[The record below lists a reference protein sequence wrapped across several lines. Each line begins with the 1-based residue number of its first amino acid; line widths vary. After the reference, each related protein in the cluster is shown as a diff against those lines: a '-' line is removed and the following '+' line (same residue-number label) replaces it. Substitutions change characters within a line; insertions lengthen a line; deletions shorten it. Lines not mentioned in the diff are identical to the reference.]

1 MLNLINRWKILTIYL
16 KKGVLIL
23 IIGENLLCG
32 EENVVHFFLWG
43 RILPPLPWTSVLFIQ
58 NIEYDFKSK
67 TNLR

>member
-1 MLNLINRWKILTIYL
+1 MLNLINRRKILTIYPEKRGSYPHCW
-16 KKGVLIL
+16 KKFAMWGGKCSTLY
-23 IIGENLLCG
+23 
-32 EENVVHFFLWG
+32 LWG